1 MSSSTGS
8 SAVTSFS
15 VIPIRLQASH
25 AILRLA
31 HLGVGRCG
39 RLLGSSK
46 LLTHL
51 GELVLSLLVLELEVV
66 RSGLFAS
73 TDGSLDH
80 FLLGHCLRC
89 RSLLGS
95 VIAVGGLCRSGL
107 GSGLIGCSLG
117 LSDLVICFYGNLHV
131 PLLRVIGGGSSGR
144 LRASF
149 LGEHYL
155 S

>member
-1 MSSSTGS
+1 M
-8 SAVTSFS
+8 
-15 VIPIRLQASH
+15 
-25 AILRLA
+25 RLA
-31 HLGVGRCG
+31 HLGIGRCG

-66 RSGLFAS
+66 RSGLFTS
-73 TDGSLDH
+73 TDGSLNH
-80 FLLGHCLRC
+80 FLLGHGLRC

-95 VIAVGGLCRSGL
+95 VIAVGGLCRNGLGPSGL

-117 LSDLVICFYGNLHV
+117 LRDLVICFYGNLHV